1 MSPSVKPIPDGYPRV
16 SAYLIIDGASDAI
29 DFYKDVF
36 GASERMRIGAPG
48 GKVGHA
54 ELAIGNSVIML
65 ADEYPEMDAVGPKTV
80 GGTPVTM
87 SVYVENV
94 DATFDRAVKAGAKA
108 QRPVENQFYGD
119 RSGQFLDPFG
129 HKWHVASHIEDVPPD
144 EMAKRAAEATGGGG

>member
-16 SAYLIIDGASDAI
+16 SPYLIIDGASDAI

>member
-54 ELAIGNSVIML
+54 ELAIGDSVIML

-108 QRPVENQFYGD
+108 LRPVEDQFYGD

>member
-54 ELAIGNSVIML
+54 ELAIGDSVIML

-108 QRPVENQFYGD
+108 LRPVENQFYGD
-119 RSGQFLDPFG
+119 RSGQFMDPFG